1 MSNKG
6 AIIIKIGEAFVE
18 LITDGRK
25 LTAGLNDAEKQVVAS
40 TNAMSQKFKAIGT
53 VMTAVGGVI
62 TAAFALIIKKTVD
75 VGDAFNDMSL
85 RTGVAV
91 EELSALAYAGKQTG
105 TDIEAIE
112 LSLKF
117 LTRAMDDT
125 SKGIGTA
132 KDTFAALGISVTDA
146 EGKLRPT
153 VEVMKDVATAVA
165 AIDDP
170 ARQAAVAMELFGAR
184 SGTQLV
190 PLLKLGEKGIDD
202 LMKKAEELGIVLST
216 KEAQAADEFKDKMND
231 LKDVLGAAG
240 RDIANVLIPSLTALS
255 IKAVEIIKKIREW
268 ADEHKTLIEWI
279 VKLGAGL
286 GVLAAVGGP
295 ILLAV
300 SAFTKMQGAIT
311 ALGTISSG
319 PIGIAIIAIAG
330 IAVGSK
336 LLYDRLEETV
346 GGMREFREELKNMS
360 LFQLNL
366 EIQKLTDSAE
376 QLQKRFSEIPKGIGQ
391 QEILTMID
399 GINKRLK
406 LLYERKDEI
415 DNLSTSISGFG
426 EQLEITGGK
435 IETFDEMVARM
446 AEETKA
452 ANEAIAKSTKD
463 LANIMQPT
471 YDKLYEMSHTA
482 EEIAVRALNAQKDAQ
497 VEAVKAL
504 NLSVEAQAAALAKIA
519 ELYNIEVGL
528 IISKLEEE
536 RDKQIEVAIVTEKSW
551 EAVGVATRKIRGE
564 YDPLIE
570 KLKELAIV
578 TESSAARQVSALK
591 TVITAQGVLLTN
603 INNIQSAGSYA
614 EAQAIVAVNQA
625 KPTTIPATTTKPT
638 TTKPTTATP
647 ATIPS
652 GATVTPSIPI
662 PYVSNQVTTNA
673 AGNVTSITLP
683 GGGTISIGTK
693 SYQLGTPYVPKTG
706 LYQLHQGESVIP
718 KNQNTTNNKN
728 SYSPIIN
735 VTVQGDG
742 DIKKIKQVITQV
754 LQDSAR
760 QFRRSGFELVPGRG

>member
-1 MSNKG
+1 MGDYDLLVKITGDASNLISALGKASSNVSDFSKG
-6 AIIIKIGEAFVE
+6 IDKIGK
-18 LITDGRK
+18 G
-25 LTAGLNDAEKQVVAS
+25 
-40 TNAMSQKFKAIGT
+40 
-53 VMTAVGGVI
+53 MTIVGGAV

-268 ADEHKTLIEWI
+268 AEEHKTLIDWI

-446 AEETKA
+446 AEETKV
-452 ANEAIAKSTKD
+452 ANEAIAKSTQD

-482 EEIAVRALNAQKDAQ
+482 EEVAVRSLNAQRDAQ
-497 VEAVKAL
+497 TEAVKAL
-504 NLSVEAQAAALAKIA
+504 NLSTDAQAAALTKIS

-536 RDKQIEVAIVTEKSW
+536 KQKQIEVAIITEKSW
-551 EAVGVATRKIRGE
+551 EAVGVVTRKIRGE
-564 YDPLIE
+564 YDPLID
-570 KLKELAIV
+570 KLKELATE
-578 TESSAARQVSALK
+578 TESSAARQVKAM
-591 TVITAQGVLLTN
+591 Q
-603 INNIQSAGSYA
+603 
-614 EAQAIVAVNQA
+614 
-625 KPTTIPATTTKPT
+625 TI
-638 TTKPTTATP
+638 
-647 ATIPS
+647 ID
-652 GATVTPSIPI
+652 
-662 PYVSNQVTTNA
+662 A
-673 AGNVTSITLP
+673 AGKVTAIKLP
-683 GGGTISIGTK
+683 GGGIISTEAITAPNVGAEYYAPK
-693 SYQLGTPYVPKTG
+693 LQVGTPLVTKTG
-706 LYQLHQGESVIP
+706 LAVIHKDEAVLTPEQNKAYQSGGSQFTVNI
-718 KNQNTTNNKN
+718 NN
-728 SYSPIIN
+728 PIIRN
-735 VTVQGDG
+735 DD
-742 DIKKIKQVITQV
+742 DITKIRNEVKR
-754 LQDSAR
+754 AHE
-760 QFRRSGFELVPGRG
+760 ELVRQYGRTGYAPAY

>member
-1 MSNKG
+1 LSNKG
-6 AIIIKIGEAFVE
+6 AITIKIGEAFVE

-62 TAAFALIIKKTVD
+62 TAAFTALIYKTIQA
-75 VGDAFNDMSL
+75 GDELWDMSQ
-85 RTGVAV
+85 RTGLAV
-91 EELSALAYAGKQTG
+91 EELSALSYAAKQSG
-105 TDIEAIE
+105 TDMGTVET
-112 LSLKF
+112 SLKF
-117 LTRAMDDT
+117 LAKAMDNAAT
-125 SKGIGTA
+125 GTGMA
-132 KDTFAALGISVTDA
+132 KDTFTKLGVAVKDS

-153 VEVMKDVATAVA
+153 VEVMKDVATAISKMTNETEQTVVA
-165 AIDDP
+165 T
-170 ARQAAVAMELFGAR
+170 ELFGSR
-184 SGTQLV
+184 MGTQLL
-190 PLLKLGEKGIDD
+190 PMLKLGGNEIEN
-202 LMKKAEELGIVLST
+202 LMNKAKDLGIVFSS
-216 KEAQAADEFKDKMND
+216 EDAQAADEFKDKMND
-231 LKDVLGAAG
+231 LKEVLGAAA
-240 RDIANVLIPSLTALS
+240 RSLANVLIPILMEYAK
-255 IKAVEIIKKIREW
+255 KAVEIVKKIREW
-268 ADEHKTLIEWI
+268 AEVHKPLIEMI
-279 VKLGAGL
+279 VKTVAILGIL
-286 GVLAAVGGP
+286 GAVGGP
-295 ILLAV
+295 ILLAT
-300 SAFTKMQGAIT
+300 SAFLKMRAAILAVSLASKT
-311 ALGTISSG
+311 ELVPSLSNLSAKLISFGVTSG
-319 PIGIAIIAIAG
+319 PIGIMTLAIAG
-330 IAVGSK
+330 LGLAWKYNLLGMKDDMDAAFKYIRDTSVKLVDGMKSMVNGLKDTLGGGGSAAGAFSG
-336 LLYDRLEETV
+336 EII
-346 GGMREFREELKNMS
+346 KN
-360 LFQLNL
+360 F
-366 EIQKLTDSAE
+366 
-376 QLQKRFSEIPKGIGQ
+376 KRSGEGF
-391 QEILTMID
+391 
-399 GINKRLK
+399 
-406 LLYERKDEI
+406 DEI
-415 DNLSTSISGFG
+415 GN
-426 EQLEITGGK
+426 K

-504 NLSVEAQAAALAKIA
+504 NLSVDAQAAALAKIA

-528 IISKLEEE
+528 IIAKLEEE
-536 RDKQIEVAIVTEKSW
+536 KQKQIEVAIITEKSW

-564 YDPLIE
+564 YDPLID

-591 TVITAQGVLLTN
+591 AIITAQGVLLTN

-614 EAQAIVAVNQA
+614 EAQAIVAANQA
-625 KPTTIPATTTKPT
+625 KPTTTPATTPT
-638 TTKPTTATP
+638 TTPTTPMTPTTATP

-662 PYVSNQVTTNA
+662 PYVSNQINTNA

-706 LYQLHQGESVIP
+706 LYQLHQGEAVIP